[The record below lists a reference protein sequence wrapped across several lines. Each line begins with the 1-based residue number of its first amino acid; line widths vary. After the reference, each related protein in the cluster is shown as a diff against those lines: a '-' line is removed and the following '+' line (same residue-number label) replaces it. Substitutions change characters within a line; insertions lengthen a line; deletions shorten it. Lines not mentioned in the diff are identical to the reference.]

1 MANEA
6 QVNQQKLDMANI
18 LKLSARFDMNN
29 KSNVNKVINYIS
41 SKNMMTSTVGKK
53 YVQRLTDISKGKSTE
68 ELNCIFCNKNLSADG
83 IICESCMER
92 YSGGRLKIK
101 LHDSPNNTMRTGA
114 TKGNTSKAVTDVQE
128 KAESTVQKFANKVN
142 ELAGGEGDVELRFK
156 DLFKNILK
164 HHDMDEAERIF
175 IYGTKTTTP
184 PIRTISTEWPA
195 PWLYSR
201 VGLVLL
207 LAFIILEISWSFTHN
222 KNLLP
227 GMMFVGSAIV
237 PLSVVVF
244 FFETNAPRN
253 ISIFRVVQ
261 TFFVGGC
268 ASLLSTLIIF
278 KIAPVGEQSFGGAIA
293 VGIIEEVGKMIIV
306 AWYINKMKNC
316 IFVLNGLLVGSAV
329 GAGFAVF
336 ESAGYAYRYL
346 LTFGYDE
353 MVNTI
358 NRRAM
363 LAPGGHVA
371 WAAVTGAAI
380 MIALD
385 GENFRWSILSNP
397 KFLRL
402 FIFPVVLHAIWDM
415 PIYIWFIHYVLIAI
429 IWIILVVLI
438 QNGLK
443 EIERL
448 LRKS

>member
-1 MANEA
+1 MANDE

-18 LKLSARFDMNN
+18 LKFSARIDMNN
-29 KSNVNKVINYIS
+29 KSNVNKVINYITL
-41 SKNMMTSTVGKK
+41 KNMMISTVGKK

-101 LHDSPNNTMRTGA
+101 PYDSRNNTIRTG
-114 TKGNTSKAVTDVQE
+114 TTRSNTPKSVTDGKE

-156 DLFKNILK
+156 DLFKDVLK
-164 HHDMDEAERIF
+164 HHDIDEAERIF

-207 LAFIILEISWSFTHN
+207 LAFIILEISWSFTHFET
-222 KNLLP
+222 LLP

-253 ISIFRVVQ
+253 ISIFRIVQ
-261 TFFVGGC
+261 VFFVGGC
-268 ASLLSTLIIF
+268 ASLLSTSIIY
-278 KIAPVGEQSFGGAIA
+278 KIAPVGELSFGGAIA
-293 VGIIEEVGKMIIV
+293 VGIIEEIGKLIIV
-306 AWYINKMKNC
+306 AWYINKMKDC

-336 ESAGYAYRYL
+336 ESAGYAFSSFIVY
-346 LTFGYDE
+346 GYGE

-358 NRRAM
+358 NRRAI

-380 MIALD
+380 MLALD
-385 GENFRWSILSNP
+385 GENFKWSILSNP

-415 PIYIWFIHYVLIAI
+415 PINIWFKPYVLIAI
-429 IWIILVVLI
+429 IWIILVVLV